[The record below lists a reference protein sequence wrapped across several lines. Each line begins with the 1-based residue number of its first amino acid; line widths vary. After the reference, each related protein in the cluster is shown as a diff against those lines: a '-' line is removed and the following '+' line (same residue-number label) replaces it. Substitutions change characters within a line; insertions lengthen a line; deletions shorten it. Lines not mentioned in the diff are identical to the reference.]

1 MQAAKVLVGAD
12 PELFMRNP
20 NNNQFVSAHNRVP
33 GTKYEPFKVPNGA
46 IQVDGTA
53 LEFNIDPAHSV
64 DEFVANIKSVKQTL
78 ESYVPGF
85 NVVAEPVALYDEHYW
100 IFEVP
105 AEAQTLGCDPDFN
118 AWTEEQNPP
127 PNPGNKPFRT
137 ASGHVHIGW
146 TTDMDVYDK
155 DHYLLCCKM
164 ARQMDYYLGIYSLL
178 YDTDPTRRELY
189 GKAGAFRPKPYGV
202 EYRVLSNRWLAS
214 DSLMKWVYNAVQA
227 GVTAGFNGE
236 WAEDEFGQL
245 AQHIINNNITDW
257 PDVFPIIKGNTLS
270 AGLTE
275 ALNG

>member
-1 MQAAKVLVGAD
+1 MQAAKILVGAD
-12 PELFMRNP
+12 PELFMKNP
-20 NNNQFVSAHNRVP
+20 NTNAFVSAHDRVP

-64 DEFVANIKSVKQTL
+64 EEFVANIKSVKQTL

-85 NVVAEPVALYDEHYW
+85 NVVAEPVALYDADYW
-100 IFEVP
+100 VFEVT
-105 AEAQTLGCDPDFN
+105 AEAKTLGCDPDFN
-118 AWTEEQNPP
+118 GWTEEQNPP
-127 PNPGNKPFRT
+127 PNAGDKPFRT

-146 TTDMDVYDK
+146 TKDEDVFDK

-178 YDTDPTRRELY
+178 WDQDDTRRNLY

-202 EYRVLSNRWLAS
+202 EYRVLSNRWL
-214 DSLMKWVYNAVQA
+214 DNDKLMAWVYNAVQA
-227 GVTAGFNGE
+227 GVKQGFEGN

-245 AQHIINNNITDW
+245 AQHIINNNVTDW
-257 PDVFPIIKGNTLS
+257 QKSFPAISLMENPS
-270 AGLTE
+270 
-275 ALNG
+275 NG

>member
-1 MQAAKVLVGAD
+1 MQAQKILVGAD

-20 NNNQFVSAHNRVP
+20 NTGSFVSAHDRVP

-53 LEFNIDPAHSV
+53 LEFNIDPASSV
-64 DEFVANIKSVKQTL
+64 EEFVANIKSVKQTL

-85 NVVAEPVALYDEHYW
+85 NVVAEPVALYESDYW
-100 IFEVP
+100 VFEVP

-118 AWTEEQNPP
+118 GWSEDMNPP
-127 PNPGNKPFRT
+127 PNAGNKPFRT
-137 ASGHVHIGW
+137 ASGHIHIGW
-146 TTDMDVYDK
+146 TEDQDVFDK

-178 YDTDPTRRELY
+178 WDTDPTRRSLY

-214 DSLMKWVYNAVQA
+214 DQLTAWVYNGVQA
-227 GVTAGFNGE
+227 GVQEAFKGN

-245 AQHIINNNITDW
+245 AQQIINNNVTNW
-257 PDVFPIIKGNTLS
+257 QELFPAISLMETPV
-270 AGLTE
+270 
-275 ALNG
+275 NG